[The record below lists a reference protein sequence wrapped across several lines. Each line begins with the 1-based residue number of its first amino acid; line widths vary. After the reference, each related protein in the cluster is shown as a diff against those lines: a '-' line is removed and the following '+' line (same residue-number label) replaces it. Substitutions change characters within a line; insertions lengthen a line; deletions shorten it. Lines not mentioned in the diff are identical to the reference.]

1 MGAFSS
7 SQVARMLGV
16 APVTLRKWSTEFAA
30 WLSPGAVAEHQRSY
44 ADADLA
50 VLRRAAELLAR
61 RRDYARARTRIA
73 AEFATVERE
82 RAVGEHV
89 ASAPEP
95 SFAPDDA
102 ATAVEAE
109 VIEPEPRVPPDIAGM
124 LERMADLYK
133 ELLREKEHEIA
144 ALSHALDAAELSAAN
159 QRRELETTNKLAQM
173 MEREHQRLSAE
184 LEDARRRLGELPQE
198 QGSMRGRLARWL
210 GLAEE
215 SQRTTQA

>member
-7 SQVARMLGV
+7 SEVARMLGV

-30 WLSPGAVAEHQRSY
+30 WLSPGAIAEHQRSY

-50 VLRRAAELLAR
+50 VLRRAAELLAQ
-61 RRDYARARTRIA
+61 RRDYARARSRIA

-82 RAVGEHV
+82 RAVGEDV
-89 ASAPEP
+89 ASEPES
-95 SFAPDDA
+95 SFAPGEE
-102 ATAVEAE
+102 ATAVEVE
-109 VIEPEPRVPPDIAGM
+109 VIEPESRVPPDIAGM

-159 QRRELETTNKLAQM
+159 ERRELETTNKLAQM

-184 LEDARRRLGELPQE
+184 LEDARRRLGEMPAE
-198 QGSMRGRLARWL
+198 QGGLRMRLARWL
-210 GLAEE
+210 AR
-215 SQRTTQA
+215 SNKAQSAPQT